1 MLADFGVLRY
11 HRIFLLHLRTFVI
24 VLTNLG
30 EKLSDAEVDEL
41 LKGVEV
47 DKSGK
52 VHYEGNGL
60 IFKSVFTFFD

>member
-1 MLADFGVLRY
+1 MHD
-11 HRIFLLHLRTFVI
+11 IFTELTYLGCILHTITL

-30 EKLSDAEVDEL
+30 EKLSDSEVDEL

-52 VHYEGNGL
+52 VHYEGNDL
-60 IFKSVFTFFD
+60 ISIIFIREEGDD